1 MSEVH
6 PPQAGDQIST
16 SCCVVGGGPAGLFLG
31 YLLAR
36 AGVHVIV
43 LEKHKDFLR
52 DFRGDTI
59 HPSTLQLM
67 HELGLLQEFLKI
79 ADKHF
84 ESLELNFEG
93 KQVQGP
99 YFNHLPTECKFITF
113 APQWDFLNLIA
124 AHASQYPNFQVHMQA
139 EATNLIHRDNRVTG
153 VKVNGVNGEYEVHA
167 DLVVGADGRGSQMRI
182 DAGVELVEKGIPI
195 DVLWF
200 RVSKSDDATNHTLG
214 RIKNGRMLVTI
225 DRGDYFQTGMI
236 IHKGHFDQIKQAGL
250 ENFRKQVVEIVPDF
264 ADGIA
269 EIDDWSKVRLLTVQ
283 LNHITN
289 WAQPGLLFIGDAAH
303 AMSPVGGVG
312 VNLAVQDAVA
322 TANLLADKLY
332 EGRVTFDDLK
342 QVQHRREPPALKTQR
357 MQVFAHQRLFGKQT
371 APGKPVSVSWAFRTF
386 ASIFAPI
393 LRRKAGKLIGLG
405 FLQEHIETP
414 ERAPKETTTTTK

>member
-1 MSEVH
+1 MSENH
-6 PPQAGDQIST
+6 PPKSGDQIT
-16 SCCVVGGGPAGLFLG
+16 TRCCIVGGGPAGLFLG

-36 AGVHVIV
+36 AGVEVIV

-59 HPSTLQLM
+59 HPSTLELM
-67 HELGLLQEFLKI
+67 HELGILDEFLKI

-84 ESLELNFEG
+84 DSLDLNFEG
-93 KQVQGP
+93 QQIPGP
-99 YFNHLPTECKFITF
+99 YFTHLPTKCKFITF
-113 APQWDFLNLIA
+113 APQWDFLNLLA
-124 AHASQYPNFQVHMQA
+124 KHAGEYPHFQVHMQA
-139 EATNLIHRDNRVTG
+139 TATNLIYEGDRVIG
-153 VKVNGVNGEYEVHA
+153 VKVDGLNGEYEIHT

-182 DAGVELVEKGIPI
+182 EAGVEVIEQGIPI

-200 RVSKSDDATNHTLG
+200 RVGKSGELNDQTLA
-214 RIKNGRMLVTI
+214 RIKNGRMLITV

-236 IHKGHFDQIKQAGL
+236 IQKGHFDEMKQEGL
-250 ENFRKQVVEIVPDF
+250 EVFRNRVVDILPDL

-269 EIDDWSKVRLLTVQ
+269 EIDDWKKVRLLSVQ

-289 WAQPGLLFIGDAAH
+289 WAQPGLLLIGDAAH

-332 EGRVTFDDLK
+332 EGKVTLDDLK
-342 QVQHRREPPALKTQR
+342 QVQQRRESPAHKTQR
-357 MQVFAHQRLFGKQT
+357 MQVFAHQRLFGSST
-371 APGKPVSVSWAFRTF
+371 APGKPVSISWILRKF
-386 ASIFAPI
+386 AGLFAPI
-393 LRRKAGKLIGLG
+393 IRRKAGKIVGMG
-405 FLQEHIETP
+405 FLPEHIQTQ
-414 ERAPKETTTTTK
+414 ERAAKEISSPK

>member
-1 MSEVH
+1 MSEVQ

-93 KQVQGP
+93 EQVQGP

-124 AHASQYPNFQVHMQA
+124 AHASKYPNFQVHMQA
-139 EATNLIHRDNRVTG
+139 EATNLVHQDDRVTG
-153 VKVNGVNGEYEVHA
+153 VKVNGINGEYEVHA
-167 DLVVGADGRGSQMRI
+167 DLVVGADGRGSQMRV
-182 DAGVELVEKGIPI
+182 DAGVKVIEKGIPI

-200 RVSKSDDATNHTLG
+200 RVGKSGDLTDNTLA

-236 IHKGHFDQIKQAGL
+236 IHKGHFDEIKQAGL

-264 ADGIA
+264 AGGIA

-357 MQVFAHQRLFGKQT
+357 MQVFAHQRLFGNQT
-371 APGKPVSVSWAFRTF
+371 APGKPVSVSWVFRTF

-414 ERAPKETTTTTK
+414 ERAPKETTTMTK

>member
-1 MSEVH
+1 MNELQPAH
-6 PPQAGDQIST
+6 AGALIST
-16 SCCVVGGGPAGLFLG
+16 HCCVVGGGPAGLFLG

-36 AGVHVIV
+36 AGVEVIV

-59 HPSTLQLM
+59 HPSTLELM
-67 HELGLLQEFLKI
+67 HELGILQEFLKI

-84 ESLELNFEG
+84 DSLTLNFEG
-93 KQVQGP
+93 KQIEGP
-99 YFNHLPTECKFITF
+99 YFTHLPTECKFITF
-113 APQWDFLNLIA
+113 APQWDFLNLIVK
-124 AHASQYPNFQVHMQA
+124 HASEYSNFQVHMQA
-139 EATNLIHRDNRVTG
+139 EATSLIREGDRVAG
-153 VKVNGVNGEYEVHA
+153 VKVNGINGEYEIHA
-167 DLVVGADGRGSQMRI
+167 DLVVGADGRGSQMRV
-182 DAGVELVEKGIPI
+182 DAGVEVIEKGIPI

-200 RVSKSDDATNHTLG
+200 RVGKSGDLTDNTLA

-236 IHKGHFDQIKQAGL
+236 IHKGLFDQLKQEGL
-250 ENFRKQVVEIVPDF
+250 ENFRNRVIEILPDL

-269 EIDDWSKVRLLTVQ
+269 EIDDWDKVRLLSVQ

-332 EGRVTFDDLK
+332 EGNVTLADLK

-371 APGKPVSVSWAFRTF
+371 ASGKPVSVSWVFRTL
-386 ASIFAPI
+386 ATIFAPI

-414 ERAPKETTTTTK
+414 ERAPK

>member
-1 MSEVH
+1 MSEFQI
-6 PPQAGDQIST
+6 PQAGDKIPT
-16 SCCVVGGGPAGLFLG
+16 RCCVVGGGPAGLFLG

-36 AGVHVIV
+36 AGVEVIV

-67 HELGLLQEFLKI
+67 HELGILDEFLKI
-79 ADKHF
+79 AVKQFD
-84 ESLELNFEG
+84 SLDLNIDG
-93 KQVQGP
+93 KQISGP
-99 YFNHLPTECKFITF
+99 YFTHLPTKCKFITF

-124 AHASQYPNFQVHMQA
+124 EKASEYPNFQVHMQA
-139 EATNLIHRDNRVTG
+139 QATDLIREGEKVTG
-153 VKVNGVNGEYEVHA
+153 VKVNGLNGEYEIHA

-182 DAGVELVEKGIPI
+182 DAGVEVIEKGIPI

-200 RVSKSDDATNHTLG
+200 RVGKVKDIHDETLA
-214 RIKNGRMLVTI
+214 RIKNGRMLITI
-225 DRGDYFQTGMI
+225 DRGDYFQTGMV
-236 IHKGHFDQIKQAGL
+236 IHKGYFEGLKQEGL
-250 ENFRKQVVEIVPDF
+250 ESFRNRVVDILPDF

-269 EIDDWSKVRLLTVQ
+269 EIDDWDKVRLLSIQ

-289 WAQPGLLFIGDAAH
+289 WAQPGLLLIGDAAH

-332 EGRVTFDDLK
+332 AGNVTLDDLK
-342 QVQHRREPPALKTQR
+342 QVQLRRETPALRTQR
-357 MQVFAHQRLFGKQT
+357 MQAFAHKRLFGDQT
-371 APGKPVSVSWAFRTF
+371 VAGKPVSISWVFKTV
-386 ASIFAPI
+386 ASLFAPI
-393 LRRKAGKLIGLG
+393 LRKQAGKIIGLG
-405 FLQEHIETP
+405 FLPEHIQTS
-414 ERAPKETTTTTK
+414 ERAAKETATMAK